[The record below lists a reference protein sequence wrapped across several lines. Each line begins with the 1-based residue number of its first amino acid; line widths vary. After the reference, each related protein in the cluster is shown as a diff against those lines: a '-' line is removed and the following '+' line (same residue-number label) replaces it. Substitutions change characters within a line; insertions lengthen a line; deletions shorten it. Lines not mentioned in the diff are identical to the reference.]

1 MDIVTRSI
9 PSRLATL
16 ALAST
21 VALFACGAPGADGA
35 EADSARGEES
45 AQGEEST
52 RSSARG
58 DEGTP
63 ASPGD
68 EGEVV
73 LREGAEIAV
82 RLDQTVSTSDNS
94 RGDAFTATV
103 VEPVTV
109 DGETVV
115 AQGAKVRGTV
125 ARAGTVQTEEG
136 EERNVIAL
144 APETIEVDGEAVQFQ
159 AEITDMEVQERD
171 ERLTGGDV
179 AIIGGS
185 TAGGAILGAILGDEA
200 GAVAGGMV
208 GMAVSTAIVV
218 ASKDTELRVSEGTR
232 MELTL
237 REDLTVR

>member
-1 MDIVTRSI
+1 MDIVSRSI

-45 AQGEEST
+45 P

-58 DEGTP
+58 DEGTR

-68 EGEVV
+68 GGEVV

-144 APETIEVDGEAVQFQ
+144 APETIEVDGESVQFQ

-171 ERLTGGDV
+171 ESLTGGDA

-232 MELTL
+232 MQLTL